1 VGEGHKPEDPRERCR
16 GVGRR
21 HSTNEVLE
29 QGRDGKPTRTSAES
43 MEGRPS
49 PKRNANSYH
58 THRSQNRTEGVPR
71 TSCRGGLN
79 NAPPILTGRAVCT
92 KVCLYGSVRGAR
104 SNPRPYRNKRR
115 AEIGNLKSELEKQK
129 PNLPTRKSR
138 EGKRSK
144 PLTSRSRDHEGKA
157 KKIFAA

>member
-1 VGEGHKPEDPRERCR
+1 MLGNFMRENRETPAAPAARVRGGPVGEGHKPQDPRERCR
-16 GVGRR
+16 GVGRG

-79 NAPPILTGRAVCT
+79 NAPRILTGRAVCT

-115 AEIGNLKSELEKQK
+115 TERGDPKNRNLKS
-129 PNLPTRKSR
+129 KSQ
-138 EGKRSK
+138 
-144 PLTSRSRDHEGKA
+144 
-157 KKIFAA
+157 I

>member
-1 VGEGHKPEDPRERCR
+1 
-16 GVGRR
+16 
-21 HSTNEVLE
+21 
-29 QGRDGKPTRTSAES
+29 

-104 SNPRPYRNKRR
+104 SNPRPYRNTERGKPEYR
-115 AEIGNLKSELEKQK
+115 AGNNQKPKIKTLRKSEAPEAV
-129 PNLPTRKSR
+129 TAIVSR
-138 EGKRSK
+138 RE
-144 PLTSRSRDHEGKA
+144 
-157 KKIFAA
+157 I